1 MVLLDKRTLRLK
13 TKAKLP
19 IWSGIFFFFSNVQM
33 KKQRQKFQITDV
45 HDWVFPVS
53 NTTSLTLCDLATRV
67 CRALV
72 SLLRAHPSAVYPVM
86 LELGDCRPSYSDAVL
101 KCDDAV
107 PQCRSSK
114 FFCLDNNMSKKNLS
128 FCLIHF
134 FLLKQ

>member
-13 TKAKLP
+13 TKVKLP

-33 KKQRQKFQITDV
+33 KKQRQKLQITDV

-86 LELGDCRPSYSDAVL
+86 LELGDCRPSFSVATW
-101 KCDDAV
+101 
-107 PQCRSSK
+107 PQVRLPIQYTRRQLRVTQRMKILAS
-114 FFCLDNNMSKKNLS
+114 L
-128 FCLIHF
+128 
-134 FLLKQ
+134 